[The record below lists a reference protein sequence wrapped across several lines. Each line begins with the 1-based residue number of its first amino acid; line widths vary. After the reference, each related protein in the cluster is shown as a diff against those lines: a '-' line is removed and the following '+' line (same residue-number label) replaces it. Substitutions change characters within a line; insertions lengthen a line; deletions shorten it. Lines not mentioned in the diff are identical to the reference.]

1 MFDATVAWE
10 SLVTDTPWGISKVWP
25 KPDISFV
32 FRIDIFGATVAGE
45 SLVTDAPWGI
55 SKVWPKPYISF
66 VFRIDMFDAVAAG
79 EFSCDRCTLG
89 YP

>member
-1 MFDATVAWE
+1 MFD
-10 SLVTDTPWGISKVWP
+10 
-25 KPDISFV
+25 
-32 FRIDIFGATVAGE
+32 ATVAGE
-45 SLVTDAPWGI
+45 SLVTDTPWGI